1 MDRLDGNAD
10 KYTIDPGTM
19 ALTIDELLAPLPEVI
34 RLGGTGPF
42 VINLSASA
50 TPIDLPEGE
59 LTAHEHAIVYQI
71 QRTEERRVRYRLRFG
86 PFSTED
92 EAITVL
98 EKVRA
103 VYPTA
108 LTATADADDL
118 RAIAAGQAK
127 AQSRKAAKKGPTA
140 VAERP
145 MVIQMSPSVAP
156 AAVAPLESLAPA
168 APLQIA
174 ARAAP
179 AQPPAS
185 KSAASPPVLSLEQM
199 VCRPT
204 QNSQEPL
211 TRTGKAKPPQ
221 SPARVA
227 ALAKTPARTAAAPAA
242 VAPAKLA
249 NAAPP
254 QPQAAAPSAGAAPRP
269 QEQKPT
275 GRFDTTQTVRPL
287 TRAELEDAKD
297 WRWFV
302 IELSLSEKPFDPD
315 TVPNL
320 DIYRLYR
327 LYCVA
332 ARDGDRILYALRLGF
347 FSEEVGAKAV
357 ASYLATHYDNP
368 IIKRVSAAERDR
380 FSAQR
385 LEARKEVGAS
395 GRHAAIEIT
404 NERYVR

>member
-1 MDRLDGNAD
+1 M
-10 KYTIDPGTM
+10 T
-19 ALTIDELLAPLPEVI
+19 LTIDDLFAPLPEEQP
-34 RLGGTGPF
+34 RLGGPGPF

-59 LTAHEHAIVYQI
+59 LTAHEHANVYQI

-86 PFSTED
+86 PFPTED
-92 EAITVL
+92 EAIAIL

-118 RAIAAGQAK
+118 RASAASQAK
-127 AQSRKAAKKGPTA
+127 AQSRKAAKKPPTA
-140 VAERP
+140 VAQKP
-145 MVIQMSPSVAP
+145 AVIQIAP
-156 AAVAPLESLAPA
+156 AIAPIAVASPESSAPVVAAAPVAPLALVVPA
-168 APLQIA
+168 AP
-174 ARAAP
+174 AP
-179 AQPPAS
+179 LPPS

-204 QNSQEPL
+204 QNSQAPL
-211 TRTGKAKPPQ
+211 TRTGRAKPPQ
-221 SPARVA
+221 PPARVA
-227 ALAKTPARTAAAPAA
+227 AVPKTPARAAAAP
-242 VAPAKLA
+242 VAPAKPVST
-249 NAAPP
+249 APP
-254 QPQAAAPSAGAAPRP
+254 QPQAAGPRAPAAPRQ
-269 QEQKPT
+269 QEIKQA

-287 TRAELEDAKD
+287 TRAELDDAKD
-297 WRWFV
+297 YRWFV

-332 ARDGDRILYALRLGF
+332 ARDGDRVLYALRLGF
-347 FSEEVGAKAV
+347 FTEEVGAKAV
-357 ASYLATHYDNP
+357 ANYLAAHYDNP
-368 IIKRVSAAERDR
+368 TIKRVSAAERER

-385 LEARKEVGAS
+385 LEARKDVGAS

>member
-1 MDRLDGNAD
+1 MTN
-10 KYTIDPGTM
+10 INPGTM
-19 ALTIDELLAPLPEVI
+19 ALNIDDLLAPLPEVP
-34 RLGGTGPF
+34 RLGGSGPF

-50 TPIDLPEGE
+50 TPVNLPEGE
-59 LTAHEHAIVYQI
+59 VTAHEHATVYQV
-71 QRTEERRVRYRLRFG
+71 QRTEDRRVRYRLRFG
-86 PFSTED
+86 PFPTED
-92 EAITVL
+92 EAIAILDT
-98 EKVRA
+98 VRA

-118 RAIAAGQAK
+118 RAIAASQAK
-127 AQSRKAAKKGPTA
+127 AQSRKGARKSPTVVLQRSVPAAAAPPLSSA
-140 VAERP
+140 P
-145 MVIQMSPSVAP
+145 VAP
-156 AAVAPLESLAPA
+156 AAPAPVAPLVPA
-168 APLQIA
+168 APPPLPA
-174 ARAAP
+174 AKAA
-179 AQPPAS
+179 
-185 KSAASPPVLSLEQM
+185 AAATSPPVLSLEQM
-199 VCRPT
+199 VCRPAQT
-204 QNSQEPL
+204 SQSEL
-211 TRTGKAKPPQ
+211 TRTGRGKPPQ
-221 SPARVA
+221 AAVRETAATKAAPRVA
-227 ALAKTPARTAAAPAA
+227 VAPVAAPVPAPAA
-242 VAPAKLA
+242 PPKPTNVAPAHP
-249 NAAPP
+249 AAPTT
-254 QPQAAAPSAGAAPRP
+254 AIA
-269 QEQKPT
+269 

-315 TVPNL
+315 AVPNL

-332 ARDGDRILYALRLGF
+332 ARDGDRVLYALRLGF

-357 ASYLATHYDNP
+357 ANYLAAHYDNP
-368 IIKRVSAAERDR
+368 TIKRVSAAERER